1 MISVYV
7 SGFLCVIASLAIVQ
21 GKTLGPEN
29 SGKNIDI
36 SRATVALV
44 QGETFGHDNS
54 GKNNNISSKQVN
66 ITHRKQKN
74 IHLPYR

>member
-1 MISVYV
+1 MV
-7 SGFLCVIASLAIVQ
+7 ATLAIVQ
-21 GKTLGPEN
+21 GKNLGPEK
-29 SGKNIDI
+29 SGKNIDF
-36 SRATVALV
+36 SRATVAIV
-44 QGETFGHDNS
+44 QGKTFVHDNS